1 MKPYIIIITF
11 VLIPACCIIISA
23 FVIHSARASMRNQ
36 YDALLQKLD
45 RAVGGRKLETYYDES
60 LDAAIAVRLNRIVEI
75 SKMQKDQAVE
85 ERDIIKSLISDISHQ
100 IRTPLSNITL
110 YTGLLK
116 EQVSD
121 DKSLAYARK
130 IEKNAEKLE
139 FFMKELIR
147 TSYTEQEIISVCPRK
162 ADVDTMIK
170 RACQLAELSALKK
183 NVRLIADDNG
193 YQCFADSKWTE
204 EALAN
209 VIENAVKYSPA
220 GSSVRISS
228 AAFDSFICIRVRD
241 QGIGIPEEEQG
252 KVFQRFY
259 RGTNANTEQGFGIG
273 LYLAREIIS
282 RQNGYIKLE
291 SKLNEGTAIHIFL
304 SRIQIQ

>member
-1 MKPYIIIITF
+1 MKPYIILITF
-11 VLIPACCIIISA
+11 VLILAFCIIISA

-36 YDALLQKLD
+36 YDALLQNLD
-45 RAVGGRKLETYYDES
+45 RAVGGRKLETNYDES

-75 SKMQKDQAVE
+75 SNMQKEQAVE

-170 RACQLAELSALKK
+170 RACQLTELSALKK
-183 NVRLIADDNG
+183 NIWLIADDNG

-259 RGTNANTEQGFGIG
+259 RGTNVNAEQGFGIG
-273 LYLAREIIS
+273 LYLAREVIS
-282 RQNGYIKLE
+282 KQNGYIKLE

-304 SRIQIQ
+304 SRRQIQ